1 MEYYMDEKWKLS
13 KEDPNNHSYNSSSKS
28 SLRRSY
34 SQHCPISSDPSHLPR
49 SFSTK
54 TSTSSSS
61 KSRLSKS
68 SSQRSSTNFKSKCS
82 TMAKEQK
89 AKFYIVKRCIAMLVR
104 WNKHD
109 KHRDS

>member
-1 MEYYMDEKWKLS
+1 MDEKWKLS
-13 KEDPNNHSYNSSSKS
+13 KEDPNNNSYNSSSKS

-34 SQHCPISSDPSHLPR
+34 SQHCPISSDPPLPR
-49 SFSTK
+49 SYSQK
-54 TSTSSSS
+54 TSSSS

-68 SSQRSSTNFKSKCS
+68 SSQRSSNFKSKCS

-109 KHRDS
+109 KHGDS

>member
-13 KEDPNNHSYNSSSKS
+13 KENHSYNSSSKS

-34 SQHCPISSDPSHLPR
+34 SQHCPISSDPPLPR
-49 SFSTK
+49 SFSQK
-54 TSTSSSS
+54 TSSSS

-68 SSQRSSTNFKSKCS
+68 SSKSSTNFKSKV
-82 TMAKEQK
+82 KEQK

-109 KHRDS
+109 KHGDS

>member
-34 SQHCPISSDPSHLPR
+34 SQHCTTSSDPPLPR
-49 SFSTK
+49 SFSQK
-54 TSTSSSS
+54 TSSSS
-61 KSRLSKS
+61 KSRLSNGS
-68 SSQRSSTNFKSKCS
+68 TQRSTNFKSKCS

-109 KHRDS
+109 KHGDS

>member
-13 KEDPNNHSYNSSSKS
+13 NEDPNNHSYNSSSKS

-34 SQHCPISSDPSHLPR
+34 SQHCPTSSDPPLPR
-49 SFSTK
+49 SFSQK
-54 TSTSSSS
+54 TSSSS

-68 SSQRSSTNFKSKCS
+68 SSQRSTNFKSKV
-82 TMAKEQK
+82 KEQK